1 MLTIWG
7 RASSVNVQKVLW
19 AADELGLAYERID
32 VGGPYG
38 GNDTPEYRAL
48 NPNGVVPTLRD
59 SAGPDGRPLV
69 IWDSHAILRYLAA
82 AYDPTGEGLWPRDL
96 AMRAAE
102 TGNTSGVV
110 GVCQY
115 V

>member
-48 NPNGVVPTLRD
+48 NPHGVVPPLRD
-59 SAGPDGRPLV
+59 SAGPHRRPLV
-69 IWDSHAILRYLAA
+69 IWDSHALPRSLAPAYVPPRERLRPPAPALPPPADPWLA
-82 AYDPTGEGLWPRDL
+82 
-96 AMRAAE
+96 RA
-102 TGNTSGVV
+102 
-110 GVCQY
+110 
-115 V
+115 